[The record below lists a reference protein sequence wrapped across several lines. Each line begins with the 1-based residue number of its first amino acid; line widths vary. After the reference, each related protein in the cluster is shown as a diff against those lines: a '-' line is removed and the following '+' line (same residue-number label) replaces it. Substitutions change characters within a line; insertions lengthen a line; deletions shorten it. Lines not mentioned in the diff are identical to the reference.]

1 MERIHESTQINQE
14 LLADYMETLT
24 WQYMVRG
31 FVGLAGAFLIHV
43 VIGSSNR
50 WNMLNV
56 YATSYY
62 KIMENPSLTIK
73 VDVFGTPLSL
83 FFMGIG
89 IRLGTRFNKITGTF
103 LSCLLA
109 MNLSAVILFISSYMP
124 HFHRKQRLIECSC
137 CLHSP
142 STR

>member
-1 MERIHESTQINQE
+1 MEKICKSKQINQV
-14 LLADYMETLT
+14 LLANYMETLT

-31 FVGLAGAFLIHV
+31 FIGLVGAFIIHM

-62 KIMENPSLTIK
+62 KIMENPEITIK
-73 VDVFGTPLSL
+73 ADVFATPLAL

-89 IRLGTRFNKITGTF
+89 MRLGTRFNKITGTF
-103 LSCLLA
+103 LCCLIA
-109 MNLSAVILFISSYMP
+109 MNLSSIILFISSFMP
-124 HFHRKQRLIECSC
+124 HFHRKKY
-137 CLHSP
+137 
-142 STR
+142 